1 MVAFSRKPRDLVETE
16 FYNSAI
22 SKHVTRARIVV
33 EMGSHPTKWFLFNH
47 TTPFS
52 TKGLEKSL
60 CDFTGTIFV

>member
-1 MVAFSRKPRDLVETE
+1 MSDRKLR

-22 SKHVTRARIVV
+22 SKHVVRARIVV
-33 EMGSHPTKWFLFNH
+33 EMGSHPTKRFLFSH

-60 CDFTGTIFV
+60 CDVIVKEQRAGD